1 MDRHANK
8 FQSLPR
14 SAPAA
19 SPRDT
24 QVPMRLSDSE
34 RAVLAALREI
44 AYGQVEVVVHSSRI
58 MQITRSQRVRV
69 DSDRRLDR
77 GAIDSDPGHVDGVHR
92 DAD

>member
-8 FQSLPR
+8 IQSLPR
-14 SAPAA
+14 SAAAA

-24 QVPMRLSDSE
+24 QVPVRLSDSE

-44 AYGQVEVVVHSSRI
+44 AYGQIEVVVHSSRI
-58 MQITRSQRVRV
+58 VQITRSQRIRV
-69 DSDRRLDR
+69 ESDRVNRVAVD
-77 GAIDSDPGHVDGVHR
+77 DDPGHIDGVRR

>member
-8 FQSLPR
+8 IQSLPR
-14 SAPAA
+14 SAAAA

-24 QVPMRLSDSE
+24 QFPLRLSDGE

-58 MQITRSQRVRV
+58 VQITRSQRVRV
-69 DSDRRLDR
+69 DSDRRDR
-77 GAIDSDPGHVDGVHR
+77 GAVDSDPGHVDGIHR